1 METQLGG
8 DDMYRRILAMLA
20 SLGLAESDL
29 PPEYMLVRSDN
40 GSNPYFPE
48 GQEYTL
54 YDLMCV
60 YEFLKQRR
68 IMTASDLDSDHGD
81 ASTSSVPSNQLVAQG
96 QTQSDD
102 TELSTSSALGDNLMD
117 VDTETEDLPCS
128 CFVTKY
134 VEHSGQDTAGLGR
147 QVSASHASGSREKDA

>member
-1 METQLGG
+1 MDNQSEG

-48 GQEYTL
+48 GQGYTL

-60 YEFLKQRR
+60 YEFLEQRR
-68 IMTASDLDSDHGD
+68 IMTASDLDSGHGN
-81 ASTSSVPSNQLVAQG
+81 ASASSVSSNQLVAPG
-96 QTQSDD
+96 QTQSNDN
-102 TELSTSSALGDNLMD
+102 ELSTTSTLGDNIMD
-117 VDTETEDLPCS
+117 VDMETEDLPCS
-128 CFVTKY
+128 CFAAKS
-134 VEHSGQDTAGLGR
+134 VEHSEQHTSGLTR
-147 QVSASHASGSREKDA
+147 KASASHTTGKF

>member
-1 METQLGG
+1 MIVSFEIANMEQ
-8 DDMYRRILAMLA
+8 
-20 SLGLAESDL
+20 
-29 PPEYMLVRSDN
+29 
-40 GSNPYFPE
+40 GSNPYFPQ

-81 ASTSSVPSNQLVAQG
+81 ALTSSVPSTELVAQG

-102 TELSTSSALGDNLMD
+102 TELSTSSALGDNIMD
-117 VDTETEDLPCS
+117 VDMETEDLPCS
-128 CFVTKY
+128 CSAAKS
-134 VEHSGQDTAGLGR
+134 VEHSEQGTAGLTR
-147 QVSASHASGSREKDA
+147 TASASHTTGNLKEDA

>member
-1 METQLGG
+1 MENQSEG

-40 GSNPYFPE
+40 QGSNPYFPE

-68 IMTASDLDSDHGD
+68 IMTASDLDSGHGN
-81 ASTSSVPSNQLVAQG
+81 ASASSVPSNQLVAQG
-96 QTQSDD
+96 QTQSND
-102 TELSTSSALGDNLMD
+102 TELPTSSALGDDQMD
-117 VDTETEDLPCS
+117 VDMPCALVDIS
-128 CFVTKY
+128 EALSACVAQGTTKG
-134 VEHSGQDTAGLGR
+134 ESGRTQKRL
-147 QVSASHASGSREKDA
+147 

>member
-1 METQLGG
+1 MENQSEG

-60 YEFLKQRR
+60 YEFLEQRR
-68 IMTASDLDSDHGD
+68 IMNASDLDSGHDN
-81 ASTSSVPSNQLVAQG
+81 ASASSVPSNQLV
-96 QTQSDD
+96 TQSHTQWND
-102 TELSTSSALGDNLMD
+102 TELSTSSALGENQID
-117 VDTETEDLPCS
+117 VDMETEDLACS
-128 CFVTKY
+128 CSATISE
-134 VEHSGQDTAGLGR
+134 EHSEQDTAGLAR

>member
-1 METQLGG
+1 MENQSEG

-40 GSNPYFPE
+40 GTNPYFPE

-60 YEFLKQRR
+60 YEFIQQRR
-68 IMTASDLDSDHGD
+68 IMAASDMDSGHGD
-81 ASTSSVPSNQLVAQG
+81 ASASSVSSNQLVAQG

-102 TELSTSSALGDNLMD
+102 TELSTSSALGDSPMD
-117 VDTETEDLPCS
+117 VDTETEYISCS
-128 CFVTKY
+128 CFATISVR
-134 VEHSGQDTAGLGR
+134 HSEQDTAGLAR